1 MKKHPKKER
10 QRLLVETI
18 ERNPFTTDD
27 MLAAQFNVSV
37 QTIRLDR
44 MEIGIPELRKRVE
57 DVANRQFQNEVRS
70 LPLEDIIGDIIDLE
84 LDQRAISIFTI
95 EEEHVFQRNQIA
107 RGHYLFAQANSLAV
121 AVMGSDSA
129 LTARANVTFIQPAK
143 LGQRVVCKVSVSARD
158 DASKKTLR
166 TVKVESYVNNH
177 IVLKGTF
184 EMYPEV
190 EAN

>member
-1 MKKHPKKER
+1 MRKHAKKDR

-27 MLAAQFNVSV
+27 MLATQFNVSV

-70 LPLEDIIGDIIDLE
+70 LPLEDIIGDVIDLE
-84 LDQRAISIFTI
+84 LDKRAISIFTI
-95 EEEHVFQRNQIA
+95 EEEHVFQRNKIA

-129 LTARANVTFIQPAK
+129 LTAQANVKFVKSAQ
-143 LGQRVVCKVSVSARD
+143 LGDRVICKVKVDEKSIGHTIRI
-158 DASKKTLR
+158 
-166 TVKVESYVNNH
+166 VKVESYVDNH
-177 IVLKGTF
+177 VVLKGTF
-184 EMYPEV
+184 EMYPEADSQ
-190 EAN
+190 E